1 MSQLDESPTSAGRV
15 DPDVD
20 GDLDGDLDGAFAHGI
35 AALAVDAPAAD
46 TGTADPAD
54 PPDPAEP
61 ADPVPT
67 SWVDPVADA
76 ATARAEE
83 DAQIQADLAAS
94 RRPVRDTRGRKR
106 TEWRQTERARR
117 YAARRSVRFPIFTRS
132 IVLWMIIFAVAGLT
146 FGASGAYWWAQFNT
160 EVTKLREDTRDFQE
174 QALNAQQA
182 IDSERNAALTQIR
195 EANKPLAGF
204 LSEALIVQ
212 LAKNFETKV
221 YFVETLDER
230 GERMVGTAFAVASD
244 KNETMLVTSLNTV
257 RASTIEPAP
266 GISLKKGADV
276 VPATL
281 WATDPLHDLALLRVE
296 RGDIPVMEW
305 AGDDTQ
311 QRLLGAR
318 VFAVGGLGGNGAA
331 LVPGL
336 VFDVSGAGIRHTVPI
351 DMDFQGGPIINA
363 EGKVVAVSSMVYEPG
378 FFATS
383 QTKFAPFVGSV
394 CDPEGGVLSCGGGK
408 KKKDQRTVTP
418 PAIVTTT
425 TTTPP

>member
-1 MSQLDESPTSAGRV
+1 MSQLDESPASADENDPIVGSAG
-15 DPDVD
+15 DDDV
-20 GDLDGDLDGAFAHGI
+20 DGAFAQGI
-35 AALAVDAPAAD
+35 AALAVDEPDAGPAGDRDDDA
-46 TGTADPAD
+46 
-54 PPDPAEP
+54 PAEP
-61 ADPVPT
+61 IPT
-67 SWVDPVADA
+67 GWVDPVADA
-76 ATARAEE
+76 AAARAGAA
-83 DAQIQADLAAS
+83 AQIEADLAAS

-221 YFVETLDER
+221 YFVETLDDR

-244 KNETMLVTSLNTV
+244 KNETMMVTSLNTV
-257 RASTIEPAP
+257 RGSAIEPAP
-266 GISLKKGADV
+266 GISLKKGDDV
-276 VPATL
+276 FPATL
-281 WATDPLHDLALLRVE
+281 WATDPAHDLALLRVE

-318 VFAVGGLGGNGAA
+318 VFAVGGLGGNGAS

-336 VFDVSGAGIRHTVPI
+336 VFDVSGAGIRHTAPI
-351 DMDFQGGPIINA
+351 DMDRQGGPIINV

-378 FFATS
+378 FFPTTA
-383 QTKFAPFVGSV
+383 TKFAPFVGSV

-408 KKKDQRTVTP
+408 KKKDQRTITP
-418 PAIVTTT
+418 PANVTST